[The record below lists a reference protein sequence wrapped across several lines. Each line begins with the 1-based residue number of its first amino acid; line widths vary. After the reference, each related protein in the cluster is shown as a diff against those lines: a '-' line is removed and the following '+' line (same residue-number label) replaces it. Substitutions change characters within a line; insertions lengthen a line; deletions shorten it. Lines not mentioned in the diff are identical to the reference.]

1 MTDDVEQSSISTV
14 AIESTVEEQPKKKR
28 VGRPKKVTTIQQE
41 NVATPPA
48 AEKKP
53 VEEVNEGG
61 FRSPLVMPPPQV
73 ILPAPA
79 DETPAHNFANPHRE
93 NAPAPA
99 EAYVSPTPQSRQ
111 EDFSAAPANISNAA
125 PQANNESNSEN
136 QQLQQQDN
144 RAQQQQDNN
153 QKGFQNRNWNNYNN
167 QQRNNNN
174 NNQLRNNGQDNQNRR
189 LSRREQQRLR
199 HQQRQQQRQ
208 QQRMQQQQYHQDGQ
222 APIDPATPPPP
233 PVNVRDYQI
242 QSVEALTALAELK
255 GIANELTSLWK
266 HDIIFA
272 LLREQARLGGTV
284 YSEGVLEIV
293 QDGSGYLRNEFN
305 SYKTCPEDAF
315 VPQQT
320 IKKYALRPGD
330 IVYGATKTQL
340 KAESKEKQRFSLT
353 TVERVNGM
361 EPEIARRVP
370 AFDSLVPTFPT
381 RRINLET
388 SSKKIEMRIANFV
401 TPLGFGQRGLIVAPP
416 RTGKTVLMQMMANA
430 ICENHPN
437 AKLIILLID
446 ERPEEVTDMKNH
458 TKMHK
463 NAVVYSSTFDEPPEY
478 HVQVTNVVGERARR
492 MVEQGED
499 VIILLDSITRLA
511 RAFNTVQPHSGKI
524 LTGGVDANALQKPKR
539 FFGAARNIEG
549 GGSLTIIAT
558 ALVETGSK
566 MDEVIFEEFKGTGNM
581 EIVLDRDIADKRVYP
596 AINVMKSGTR
606 KEDIL
611 VSNRELEKSWELR
624 KFIAKLDP
632 ADAMSGVIHLMKATD
647 SNEEFISRLS
657 NTLSTI
663 TKRDIL

>member
-1 MTDDVEQSSISTV
+1 MTDDLELSSV
-14 AIESTVEEQPKKKR
+14 AADAVAEEQPKKKR
-28 VGRPKKVTTIQQE
+28 AGRPRKVVEKPTE
-41 NVATPPA
+41 EAAPSSNPA
-48 AEKKP
+48 
-53 VEEVNEGG
+53 G
-61 FRSPLVMPPPQV
+61 FASPLVMPPPQV
-73 ILPAPA
+73 VVPPAPVSAPAPTPVAAPAPEPKHEPAPA
-79 DETPAHNFANPHRE
+79 PVAEPQ
-93 NAPAPA
+93 APAPI
-99 EAYVSPTPQSRQ
+99 V
-111 EDFSAAPANISNAA
+111 A
-125 PQANNESNSEN
+125 PQPLVAHEQAPVMDNQNNRNN
-136 QQLQQQDN
+136 QQDN
-144 RAQQQQDNN
+144 HNN
-153 QKGFQNRNWNNYNN
+153 QNRNWNNNNRN
-167 QQRNNNN
+167 QQRFNNNNNNN
-174 NNQLRNNGQDNQNRR
+174 NNQQQRNNGQQQDNQNRR
-189 LSRREQQRLR
+189 LSRREQHRLR
-199 HQQRQQQRQ
+199 QQQRQLQRQQQRQ
-208 QQRMQQQQYHQDGQ
+208 QQQQQNQMGAQEN
-222 APIDPATPPPP
+222 PTVDPANPPPP

-242 QSVEALTALAELK
+242 QTVEALTALAELK
-255 GIANELTSLWK
+255 GITNELTSLWK

-272 LLREQARLGGTV
+272 LLREQARCGGTV
-284 YSEGVLEIV
+284 YAEGVLEIV

-305 SYKTCPEDAF
+305 SFKTCPEDAF

-320 IKKYALRPGD
+320 IKKYALRAGD

-353 TVERVNGM
+353 TVERVNGL
-361 EPEIARRVP
+361 EPEVARRIP

-381 RRINLET
+381 RRINLVTT
-388 SSKKIEMRIANFV
+388 SKNIEMRIANFV

-446 ERPEEVTDMKNH
+446 ERPEEVTDMKEH
-458 TKMHK
+458 TRMHK

-539 FFGAARNIEG
+539 FFGAARNING

-647 SNEEFISRLS
+647 SNDDFIARLS
-657 NTLSTI
+657 NTLNTI
-663 TKRDIL
+663 TKKDILL

>member
-1 MTDDVEQSSISTV
+1 MTDDQELSSV
-14 AIESTVEEQPKKKR
+14 AAEVAAEEQPKKKR
-28 VGRPKKVTTIQQE
+28 VGRPRKV
-41 NVATPPA
+41 A
-48 AEKKP
+48 AEQP
-53 VEEVNEGG
+53 AVEEAAPAPNPAG
-61 FRSPLVMPPPQV
+61 FASPLVMPPPQV
-73 ILPAPA
+73 VTPPAPV
-79 DETPAHNFANPHRE
+79 
-93 NAPAPA
+93 APAPA
-99 EAYVSPTPQSRQ
+99 PVVEAP
-111 EDFSAAPANISNAA
+111 AAPASEVTSA
-125 PQANNESNSEN
+125 PTQEIPEPVLVMDNQNNKN
-136 QQLQQQDN
+136 QQHDN
-144 RAQQQQDNN
+144 RNN
-153 QKGFQNRNWNNYNN
+153 QNRNWNNNNNNNRN
-167 QQRNNNN
+167 QQRFNNNN
-174 NNQLRNNGQDNQNRR
+174 NNQQHQRNNNGQQDNQNRR

-208 QQRMQQQQYHQDGQ
+208 LQRQQQQQNQDGQ
-222 APIDPATPPPP
+222 ENPAIDPANPPPP

-242 QSVEALTALAELK
+242 QTVEALTALAELK

-272 LLREQARLGGTV
+272 LLREQARCGGVV
-284 YSEGVLEIV
+284 YAEGVLEIV

-353 TVERVNGM
+353 TVERVNGL
-361 EPEIARRVP
+361 EPEVARRIP
-370 AFDSLVPTFPT
+370 AFDSLIPTFPT

-388 SSKKIEMRIANFV
+388 TSKKIEMRIANFV

-430 ICENHPN
+430 ICENHPD

-446 ERPEEVTDMKNH
+446 ERPEEVTDMKEH
-458 TKMHK
+458 TRMHK
-463 NAVVYSSTFDEPPEY
+463 NAVVYSSTFDEAPEC

-539 FFGAARNIEG
+539 FFGAARNING

-606 KEDIL
+606 KEDML

-632 ADAMSGVIHLMKATD
+632 ADAMSGVIHLMKATE
-647 SNEEFISRLS
+647 SNDEFITRLS
-657 NTLSTI
+657 STINTI
-663 TKRDIL
+663 TKKDILL

>member
-1 MTDDVEQSSISTV
+1 MTDDLEISSAAVEVS
-14 AIESTVEEQPKKKR
+14 AEEQPKKKR
-28 VGRPKKVTTIQQE
+28 VGRPRK
-41 NVATPPA
+41 VATEQPSEEPAPA
-48 AEKKP
+48 ATTNP
-53 VEEVNEGG
+53 AG
-61 FRSPLVMPPPQV
+61 FASPLVMPPPQV
-73 ILPAPA
+73 VSAPAVPPPPPPPQVAPNPQPAPA
-79 DETPAHNFANPHRE
+79 VVS
-93 NAPAPA
+93 PAPVVA
-99 EAYVSPTPQSRQ
+99 ESQPAPVAETTAHAPIDGTQHNVAQ
-111 EDFSAAPANISNAA
+111 EPAAAVDN
-125 PQANNESNSEN
+125 QNNRNP
-136 QQLQQQDN
+136 QQDN
-144 RAQQQQDNN
+144 RNN
-153 QKGFQNRNWNNYNN
+153 QNRNWNNNNNRN
-167 QQRNNNN
+167 QQRFNNN
-174 NNQLRNNGQDNQNRR
+174 NNQQQRNNGQQDNQNRR

-208 QQRMQQQQYHQDGQ
+208 LQRQQQQQNQEGQ
-222 APIDPATPPPP
+222 EIPALDPANPPPP

-242 QSVEALTALAELK
+242 QTVEALTALAELK

-272 LLREQARLGGTV
+272 LLREQARCGGAV
-284 YSEGVLEIV
+284 YAEGVLEIV

-305 SYKTCPEDAF
+305 SFKTCPEDAF

-330 IVYGATKTQL
+330 RVYGATKTQL

-353 TVERVNGM
+353 TVERVNGL
-361 EPEIARRVP
+361 EPEVARRIP
-370 AFDSLVPTFPT
+370 AFDSLTPTFPT

-388 SSKKIEMRIANFV
+388 SSKGIEMRITNFV

-446 ERPEEVTDMKNH
+446 ERPEEVTDMKEH
-458 TKMHK
+458 TRMHK
-463 NAVVYSSTFDEPPEY
+463 NAVVYSSTFDEPPEC

-539 FFGAARNIEG
+539 FFGAARNITG

-581 EIVLDRDIADKRVYP
+581 EIVLDRDSADKRVYP

-632 ADAMSGVIHLMKATD
+632 ADAMSGVIHLMKATS
-647 SNEEFISRLS
+647 SNEEFITRLS
-657 NTLSTI
+657 STINTI
-663 TKRDIL
+663 TKKDILL